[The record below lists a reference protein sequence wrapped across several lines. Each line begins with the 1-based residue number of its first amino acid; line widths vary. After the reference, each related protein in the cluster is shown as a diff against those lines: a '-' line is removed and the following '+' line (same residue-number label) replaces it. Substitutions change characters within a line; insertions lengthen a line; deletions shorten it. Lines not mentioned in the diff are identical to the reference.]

1 MSQINQQSQSI
12 EEDHQH
18 QTSYTHENTMSLN
31 IHNIL
36 LEHLD
41 FEENEVSNGELD
53 ELVNGL
59 RAILEDMAHSTI
71 QVQQS

>member
-12 EEDHQH
+12 EEDNQH
-18 QTSYTHENTMSLN
+18 QTSSTHENTMNLN

-53 ELVNGL
+53 EVVNGL
-59 RAILEDMAHSTI
+59 RAILENMVSSTI
-71 QVQQS
+71 QVQQN

>member
-12 EEDHQH
+12 EEENQN
-18 QTSYTHENTMSLN
+18 QTSSTHENTMNLN

-53 ELVNGL
+53 EVVNGL
-59 RAILEDMAHSTI
+59 RAILENMVSSTI
-71 QVQQS
+71 QVQQN

>member
-12 EEDHQH
+12 EEENQN
-18 QTSYTHENTMSLN
+18 QTSSTHENTMNLN

-53 ELVNGL
+53 EVVNGL
-59 RAILEDMAHSTI
+59 RAILENMVSSTI

>member
-12 EEDHQH
+12 EEDNQH
-18 QTSYTHENTMSLN
+18 QTSSTHENTMNLN

-53 ELVNGL
+53 EVVNGL
-59 RAILEDMAHSTI
+59 RAILENMVSSTI